1 MEIICLGEA
10 LIDFKAVG
18 ELAFQGYPGGSP
30 FNVAVAASRLGNRV
44 GFASQ
49 VSTDMFGTEI
59 MHYMRENGIET
70 DYVLRS
76 DAPSTLAFVSEQG
89 GDAHFSFFADGA
101 ADRRYDPIPRPEF
114 PSSVRYLM
122 FGSISLLSEPA
133 ATAIAETVKG
143 NKDRVM
149 SIFDPNV
156 RPALI
161 PDRQRYLEN
170 LKAWLDLASIVK
182 TSVQDL
188 DWLYPGRAVDTISEE
203 WMSHG
208 SQAVIV
214 TRGSEGAILFH
225 ADRSVHEVPSPRVSV
240 ADTVGAGDTFT
251 GAFMV
256 ALAERS
262 IDDFREVGEKE
273 AQELLSFSVT
283 AAALTCSRQGADPP
297 NRKEVDKFLSAVR

>member
-1 MEIICLGEA
+1 MEIICLGES

-18 ELAFQGYPGGSP
+18 PLAFQGYPGGSP
-30 FNVAVAASRLGNRV
+30 FNVAVAASRLGRRV

-49 VSTDMFGTEI
+49 VSTDMFGAQITN
-59 MHYMRENGIET
+59 YMRRNGIET
-70 DYVLRS
+70 GYILS
-76 DAPSTLAFVSEQG
+76 SKAPSTLAFVSEQG

-101 ADRRYDPIPRPEF
+101 ADRLYDPIPRPEF
-114 PSSVRYLM
+114 PESVRYLM

-133 ATAIAETVKG
+133 TTAIAETVKI
-143 NKDRVM
+143 NSSRVM

-170 LKAWLDLASIVK
+170 LKAWLDLASVVK

-188 DWLYPGRAVDTISEE
+188 DWLFPGRAVDAISEE

-214 TRGSEGAILFH
+214 TRGSEGATLFH
-225 ADRSVHEVPSPRVSV
+225 ADRSTVEVPSPRISV
-240 ADTVGAGDTFT
+240 ADTVGAGDAFT

-262 IDDFREVGEKE
+262 ITDFRKVEPKE
-273 AQELLSFSVT
+273 AEEILAFSVT
-283 AAALTCSRQGADPP
+283 AAALACSRQGADPP
-297 NRKEVDKFLSAVR
+297 RREEVDEFLRAAK